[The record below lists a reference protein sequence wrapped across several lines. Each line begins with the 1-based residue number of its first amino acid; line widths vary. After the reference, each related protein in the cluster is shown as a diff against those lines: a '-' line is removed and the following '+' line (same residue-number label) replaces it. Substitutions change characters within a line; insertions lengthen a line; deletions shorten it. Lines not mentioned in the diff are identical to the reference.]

1 MVPDNVFFRVDAGL
15 EIGSGHVMR
24 CLTLAV
30 ALEKRGIKIFFLS
43 RPHEGNLIS
52 LVRDKGFSVVELS
65 LPKENTP
72 TTNGYE
78 QWLGASSRVDAMET
92 LESLAGIQGSMWAI
106 IDHYGVDHIW
116 EKAIRKRVDK
126 IISLDDLANRK
137 HDCDVLIDS
146 SFERET
152 ADYTGLVPD
161 YTRILAGT
169 KYCLLR
175 DEFYKARQKAVHRT
189 FKLPLNRI
197 LVTLG
202 GVDIHNIT
210 RLVISE
216 LDQSNISDNTYLDVV
231 IGPASPHVDALR
243 TQANQSRLHIDIH
256 QGVNDVA
263 ERLMLADLCI
273 GAVGSS
279 VWERCCLGC
288 PSVVATIAANQA
300 EGAKK
305 LESSGVVV
313 SFSPLVSGELKRVVD
328 AIDLPTLKMLSVNGF
343 SLVDGLGTE
352 RIVKVLLGQE

>member
-1 MVPDNVFFRVDAGL
+1 MVPDNVFFRVDAGF

-30 ALEKRGIKIFFLS
+30 ALKKRGIRIIFLS
-43 RPHEGNLIS
+43 RPHKGNLIS
-52 LVRDKGFSVVELS
+52 LVRDQGFSVVELS
-65 LPKENTP
+65 LPTDNIP
-72 TTNGYE
+72 SVNGYE
-78 QWLGASSRVDAMET
+78 QWLGASSSVDAMET
-92 LESLAGIQGSMWAI
+92 LKSLADIQGSVWMVT
-106 IDHYGVDHIW
+106 DHYGIDGSW
-116 EKAIRKRVDK
+116 GKAIRKQVDK

-146 SFERET
+146 SFERKC
-152 ADYTGLVPD
+152 ADYKGLVPEH
-161 YTRILAGT
+161 TLILAGT

-175 DEFYKARQKAVHRT
+175 DEFYEARQKVFKRK

-197 LVTLG
+197 LISLG
-202 GVDIHNIT
+202 GVDIDNIT

-216 LDQSNISDNTYLDVV
+216 LECSNISDNTYLDVV
-231 IGPASPHVDALR
+231 IGPASPHVDDLR
-243 TQANQSRLHIDIH
+243 TQANQSRLHINIH
-256 QGVNDVA
+256 QGVNDMA

-288 PSVVATIAANQA
+288 PSVLATIAANQA

-313 SFSPLVSGELKRVVD
+313 SFSPLVSGELKHVVD
-328 AIDLPTLKMLSVNGF
+328 TVNLSKLKVLSVNGL
-343 SLVDGLGTE
+343 SLVDGLGTD
-352 RIVKVLLGQE
+352 RIVKFLLEQE

>member
-1 MVPDNVFFRVDAGL
+1 MVPDNVFFRADASL

-24 CLTLAV
+24 CLALAV
-30 ALEKRGIKIFFLS
+30 ALEKKGIKIFFLS

-52 LVRDKGFSVVELS
+52 FVRDKGFSVVELG

-78 QWLGASSRVDAMET
+78 QWLGASSRADAMES
-92 LESLAGIQGSMWAI
+92 LELLADIQGTVWMVT
-106 IDHYGVDHIW
+106 DHYGIGDSW

-126 IISLDDLANRK
+126 VVSLDDLANRK

-146 SFERET
+146 SFERKA
-152 ADYTGLVPD
+152 ADYEGLVAEG
-161 YTRILAGT
+161 TRILTGT

-175 DEFYKARQKAVHRT
+175 SEFGQTRQKAVQRT
-189 FKLPLNRI
+189 FELPLNRI

-210 RLVISE
+210 KLVISE
-216 LDQSNISDNTYLDVV
+216 LDQSNIPDNTHLDVV
-231 IGPASPHVDALR
+231 IGPASPHADALQTR
-243 TQANQSRLHIDIH
+243 ANQSRLRVDIN
-256 QGVNDVA
+256 QGVNNMA

-288 PSVVATIAANQA
+288 PSLVATIAANQA
-300 EGAKK
+300 EGTRK

-313 SFSPLVSGELKRVVD
+313 SFSPLVPGELKRVVD
-328 AIDLPTLKMLSVNGF
+328 AIDVPTLKMLSVNGF

-352 RIVKVLLGQE
+352 RIVRVLLGQE